1 MKITGKKSRILGLA
15 FLIQF
20 VTAFTIGAIVL
31 PMATGVQSFGLT
43 VNLGQAMANIA
54 KNPGLIQFAIF
65 MELITA
71 VAVIFL
77 AALLYTTVKKMSEG
91 LALTAFGLYVLGGV
105 FLAISKLILFAL
117 LVFSRE
123 FIAAGSPASME
134 PMAGLMYETMEHSF
148 RIANFAFCL
157 GLTIFYAL
165 LWKANTVPRLLSLWG
180 LVSIQGVLV
189 GVVMRLF
196 GIEAPIFLYV
206 PYIPFELVIGLWILV
221 KGTNK
226 EQVI

>member
-1 MKITGKKSRILGLA
+1 MEITGKKSRLLGLA
-15 FLIQF
+15 FLVQF
-20 VTAFTIGAIVL
+20 VTSFAIGAVVL

-43 VNLGQAMANIA
+43 VNLGQTMATIA

-117 LVFSRE
+117 LVLSRE
-123 FIAAGSPASME
+123 FIAGGKPSSME

-148 RIANFAFCL
+148 RIANFGFCL

-189 GVVMRLF
+189 GVLMRLF

-206 PYIPFELVIGLWILV
+206 PYIPFELVIGQIGRAHV
-221 KGTNK
+221 
-226 EQVI
+226 

>member
-1 MKITGKKSRILGLA
+1 METTGKKSRILGLA
-15 FLIQF
+15 FVIQF
-20 VTAFTIGAIVL
+20 ATSFSSGVFVL
-31 PMATGVQSFGLT
+31 PAAIGVKSFGPA
-43 VNLGQAMANIA
+43 VSIGQIMANIA
-54 KNPGLIQFAIF
+54 GNAGLVRLTVF

-77 AALLYTTVKKMSEG
+77 SALLYTTVKKMSEG

-105 FLAISKLILFAL
+105 FLAISKLILFVL

-123 FIAAGSPASME
+123 FSAAGSPASME

-148 RIANFAFCL
+148 RMANFAFCP

-165 LWKANTVPRLLSLWG
+165 LWKAKTVPRLLSLWG

-189 GVVMRLF
+189 GVALRLF
-196 GIEAPIFLYV
+196 GVEAPVFLYV
-206 PYIPFELVIGLWILV
+206 PYIPFELVIGFWILV
-221 KGTNK
+221 KGINK